1 MTEEKRKVESPELL
15 LLLSFARC
23 WRSTLISGLT
33 LFTSFPLRHHHYLSP
48 MTTLTVYFASSPTS
62 PSSSSSSLA
71 TNTSITTAIPTTRMI
86 QPVTKPIPIPS
97 STPPNITLPIPISPV
112 QTPPTSRTSIK
123 RNKTFFERFN
133 QSDSS
138 THISNSQSPPNQ
150 QQQSLDS
157 SNPS

>member
-1 MTEEKRKVESPELL
+1 
-15 LLLSFARC
+15 
-23 WRSTLISGLT
+23 
-33 LFTSFPLRHHHYLSP
+33 

-157 SNPS
+157 SNPSQDAPPRLRRRLTFRRSLRHSVHNKGGDIDDGIRSVLCFPFRNFS